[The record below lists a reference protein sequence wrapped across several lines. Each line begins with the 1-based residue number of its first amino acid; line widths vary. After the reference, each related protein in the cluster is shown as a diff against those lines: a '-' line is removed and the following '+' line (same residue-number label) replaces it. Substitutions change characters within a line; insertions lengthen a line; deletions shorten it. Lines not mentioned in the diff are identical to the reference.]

1 MLFECKFV
9 VEVEA
14 FKNVAHERND
24 EAKKESR
31 DHNESIWGLTN
42 NEANP
47 DVLKANPQTNFQR
60 IEETLAYWLPPKIK
74 VKNVGEYCRKGNQH
88 VENAHHLKKAN
99 HPFFV

>member
-1 MLFECKFV
+1 MLFGCKFV

-31 DHNESIWGLTN
+31 DHNESIWGLTD

-47 DVLKANPQTNFQR
+47 DVL
-60 IEETLAYWLPPKIK
+60 
-74 VKNVGEYCRKGNQH
+74 
-88 VENAHHLKKAN
+88 
-99 HPFFV
+99 